1 MRSFS
6 FHAKTIGKERY
17 LTYIMGEG
25 MELDEDTL
33 DYMEEEA
40 SPELVR
46 VIFEQDEDYDYL
58 TYDISGKT
66 SLEKFTSGVV
76 TKEIVLKILRNIAL
90 GLISCKEQAL
100 HLAYI
105 LLHKDFM
112 YIDQDTLKLEFIC
125 LPVEGEAA
133 VSVEFKGFIRQLIA
147 NFKYDING
155 DLNYVGTLLAFIN
168 GDNFN
173 LRNLI
178 GLTEALMEDEGIEFD
193 EQESIS
199 TEDGEIVNSVVP
211 EPEEKDI
218 SSFMDGLGGGEGEA
232 LPEIGDDEEVE
243 MEDAAEAAEEA
254 AEEAEEAVEEAEE
267 AAEEV
272 AEEAEEVAEEAAEET
287 AEAAEEVAEEAA
299 EAAEEVAEET
309 AEAAE
314 EVAEAA
320 EEAAEEAAP
329 EEPAEPS
336 LEELAE
342 KAKRLAE
349 EAKKATRGANRT
361 GGKNIKVSRAA
372 LIQNAAAQEA
382 EIVQETGDH
391 TNTDLLRS
399 DMLDEMK
406 EDKEIKESSRSSK
419 NKKEKKN
426 VVTEDIKDVKPA
438 QESEEKE
445 DSAKPEV
452 VITSGKGETATL
464 KVNPYLIRE
473 TTEERTM
480 ITKSIFKMGKANRGV
495 DYTISGNGAI
505 SRQHAIITKKDDGYY
520 IKDNKSTNHTYVNG
534 QELSEGEEVLLTN
547 NSRIRLGDEEFL
559 FKY

>member
-33 DYMEEEA
+33 DVMEEQDF
-40 SPELVR
+40 PELVR

-76 TKEIVLKILRNIAL
+76 TKEVVLKVLRNIAL

-105 LLHKDFM
+105 LLHKGFM

-133 VSVEFKGFIRQLIA
+133 VAVEFKGFIRQLIA

-199 TEDGEIVNSVVP
+199 TEDGEIINSAVP

-218 SSFMDGLGGGEGEA
+218 SSFMDGLADADEA
-232 LPEIGDDEEVE
+232 LPEIGDDEDDVE
-243 MEDAAEAAEEA
+243 LEAAGEAVEEEVEEA
-254 AEEAEEAVEEAEE
+254 AESEEAVEDI
-267 AAEEV
+267 
-272 AEEAEEVAEEAAEET
+272 AEEAEEV
-287 AEAAEEVAEEAA
+287 
-299 EAAEEVAEET
+299 VAEET
-309 AEAAE
+309 AEE
-314 EVAEAA
+314 EPTEE
-320 EEAAEEAAP
+320 EEAVSEEAVE

-349 EAKKATRGANRT
+349 EAKKATRGVRT
-361 GGKNIKVSRAA
+361 STGKNIKVSRAA

-391 TNTDLLRS
+391 ESTDLLRS
-399 DMLDEMK
+399 DDIPDVK
-406 EDKEIKESSRSSK
+406 EVKETSSSSK

-426 VVTEDIKDVKPA
+426 VVTEDVKSVNVPQDKD
-438 QESEEKE
+438 EKS
-445 DSAKPEV
+445 DAIAAP

-480 ITKSIFKMGKANRGV
+480 ITKNIFKMGKANRGV
-495 DYTISGNGAI
+495 DYTISGNNAI

-534 QELSEGEEVLLTN
+534 NELTDGEEVLLTN
-547 NSRIRLGDEEFL
+547 NCRIRLGDEEFL